1 MKIRRCAV
9 LYIESREQLAVDWQ
23 ALFAGTSTMA
33 ASMRWLALLP
43 HLEREVEL
51 DTEALLALGTVS
63 QTIWRERGAL
73 LQQMPEAVLE
83 RLLAQGLLIG
93 DTPEHAALR
102 ARDELLRA
110 THWRPMSALAHT
122 FSRWHDVRAETGM
135 HAPSFQELLDT
146 YGEPPPSTF
155 DLGSAAAALKL
166 PPVARGPLD
175 EVLFQRYT
183 GRNFDLQATLPLPL
197 VARLLQRTFGAQE
210 VRAVGPHA
218 EVVKKTS
225 PSGGGLHPVEA
236 FVLAQRVDGVLP
248 GLYHYHPLAHELRPL
263 RTMERAEAAALAG
276 RVADKLDYVG
286 VLTLEFFATEDGPVF
301 NEMAPRVHNS
311 GHWTIEGAVASQFE
325 NHIRAICGLPLGDTG
340 LTAARVEMEN
350 LIGEDAERW
359 AAILAE
365 PGAHLH
371 LYGKAIRPGRKMG
384 HVTRLTR

>member
-263 RTMERAEAAALAG
+263 RTMERAEAAALAQQM
-276 RVADKLDYVG
+276 VAGQDWLG
-286 VLTLEFFATEDGPVF
+286 E
-301 NEMAPRVHNS
+301 APLQV
-311 GHWTIEGAVASQFE
+311 VMV
-325 NHIRAICGLPLGDTG
+325 
-340 LTAARVEMEN
+340 ARVERSYWKYRNHHKAYRALSLDAGHLSQTFYLLAAEAGLGAFITAAVNDVDIEQMLQLDHLRHAVMAVCGCGPSRSGPRTMVE
-350 LIGEDAERW
+350 LRYGETV
-359 AAILAE
+359 AI
-365 PGAHLH
+365 
-371 LYGKAIRPGRKMG
+371 
-384 HVTRLTR
+384 